1 MRAAALAV
9 IAVVLYAFASADTAF
24 EPCSTDTE
32 CETLFSKSLPAVSVA
47 NPFQE

>member
-1 MRAAALAV
+1 MRTALAILA
-9 IAVVLYAFASADTAF
+9 IALYAFASADTAF

-32 CETLFSKSLPAVSVA
+32 CETLFSQSLPAVFVA